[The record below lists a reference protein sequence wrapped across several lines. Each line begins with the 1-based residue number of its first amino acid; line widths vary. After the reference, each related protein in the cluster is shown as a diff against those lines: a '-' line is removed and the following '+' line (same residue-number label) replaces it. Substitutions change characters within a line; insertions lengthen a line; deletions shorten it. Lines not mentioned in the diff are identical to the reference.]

1 MAHRRISGSDGSDLD
16 LHLLR
21 GTTGVLCSIAGGLTA
36 LPVHA
41 KDWDGPKIL
50 TTFHL
55 CLQQEEFIR
64 GLTIHKAQ
72 TSEEAAAVVKNCHA
86 LLEAANASGSEIKKE
101 RLARYYFLTAF
112 AEFKVANLSAAEAL
126 YLRALDIAEKSKI
139 ATSQTW
145 EILKDLGDLYR
156 LQGDYARAEELLQR
170 TLAIREAASD
180 ENKANVAKIYNSQA
194 EMYRA
199 QGQYAKAEA
208 LYLKAIA
215 IVEQSVGANDPFL
228 GLPLLNLAELYRNQG
243 GYARKLLALNT
254 RAWRKA
260 MATSPSYMSLP
271 SFINWR
277 ATIRKQINSTNAR
290 LRPGR
295 GRPPRIT

>member
-1 MAHRRISGSDGSDLD
+1 MQRI
-16 LHLLR
+16 
-21 GTTGVLCSIAGGLTA
+21 GTAPKSRPRSISAFSR
-36 LPVHA
+36 
-41 KDWDGPKIL
+41 KNS
-50 TTFHL
+50 F
-55 CLQQEEFIR
+55 R

-145 EILKDLGDLYR
+145 EILKDLGDIYR

-170 TLAIREAASD
+170 ALAIREAASD

-228 GLPLLNLAELYRNQG
+228 GIPLGNLAETLSHPGEFREG
-243 GYARKLLALNT
+243 GGTL
-254 RAWRKA
+254 
-260 MATSPSYMSLP
+260 S
-271 SFINWR
+271 
-277 ATIRKQINSTNAR
+277 AR
-290 LRPGR
+290 LERCGF
-295 GRPPRIT
+295 PPWVRTPMLLRYSTIALLLFRTQGQYRHGGTAVPTFVVDL

>member
-1 MAHRRISGSDGSDLD
+1 MQRI
-16 LHLLR
+16 
-21 GTTGVLCSIAGGLTA
+21 GTTPKSRPRSISAFSRKNSL
-36 LPVHA
+36 
-41 KDWDGPKIL
+41 
-50 TTFHL
+50 
-55 CLQQEEFIR
+55 E

-72 TSEEAAAVVKNCHA
+72 TGEEAAAVVKNCHA

-101 RLARYYFLTAF
+101 RLVRYYFLTAF

-126 YLRALDIAEKSKI
+126 YLRALEIAEKSKI

-145 EILKDLGDLYR
+145 EILKDLGDIYR

-170 TLAIREAASD
+170 ALAIREAASD

-215 IVEQSVGANDPFL
+215 IVEQSVGTNDPFL
-228 GLPLLNLAELYRNQG
+228 GIPLRNLAELYRNQG
-243 GYARKLLALNT
+243 ITQRRRNSICASWRCGFLPWIRIPMLLRYSTIALYCSAPKDNT
-254 RAWRKA
+254 AWRN
-260 MATSPSYMSLP
+260 S
-271 SFINWR
+271 
-277 ATIRKQINSTNAR
+277 STNVR
-290 LRPGR
+290 CRFMNKPLVPSIPWLR
-295 GRPPRIT
+295 RP